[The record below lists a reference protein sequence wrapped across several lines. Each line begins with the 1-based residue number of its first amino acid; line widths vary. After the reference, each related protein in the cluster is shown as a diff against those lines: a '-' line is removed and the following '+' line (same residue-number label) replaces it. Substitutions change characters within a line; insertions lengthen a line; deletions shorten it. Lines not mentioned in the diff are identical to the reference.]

1 MFQNDLIDVVAC
13 LDLSKKTVRRIHLNF
28 VFASIYNLVGIPV
41 AAGVFRPLGFV
52 LQVSLFVIFLKFL
65 QTYKVNCMVALSKS
79 QKVIRSDFIKNCNI
93 VGIFKDDSLSLC
105 IRKLCLVLKNIQQIG
120 IIMHNQIKFHDLK
133 KILLGDNCS
142 TLFYVAVF
150 QLAPCS

>member
-52 LQVSLFVIFLKFL
+52 LQVSLIVIFLKFL
-65 QTYKVNCMVALSKS
+65 LTIINNKSLKVM
-79 QKVIRSDFIKNCNI
+79 R
-93 VGIFKDDSLSLC
+93 
-105 IRKLCLVLKNIQQIG
+105 
-120 IIMHNQIKFHDLK
+120 
-133 KILLGDNCS
+133 
-142 TLFYVAVF
+142 
-150 QLAPCS
+150 

>member
-52 LQVSLFVIFLKFL
+52 LQVSLIVIFLKFL
-65 QTYKVNCMVALSKS
+65 MTIINNKSLKVM
-79 QKVIRSDFIKNCNI
+79 R
-93 VGIFKDDSLSLC
+93 
-105 IRKLCLVLKNIQQIG
+105 
-120 IIMHNQIKFHDLK
+120 
-133 KILLGDNCS
+133 
-142 TLFYVAVF
+142 
-150 QLAPCS
+150 

>member
-52 LQVSLFVIFLKFL
+52 LQVSLFVIFPVSLDL
-65 QTYKVNCMVALSKS
+65 Q
-79 QKVIRSDFIKNCNI
+79 
-93 VGIFKDDSLSLC
+93 G
-105 IRKLCLVLKNIQQIG
+105 
-120 IIMHNQIKFHDLK
+120 
-133 KILLGDNCS
+133 
-142 TLFYVAVF
+142 
-150 QLAPCS
+150 

>member
-65 QTYKVNCMVALSKS
+65 
-79 QKVIRSDFIKNCNI
+79 
-93 VGIFKDDSLSLC
+93 
-105 IRKLCLVLKNIQQIG
+105 
-120 IIMHNQIKFHDLK
+120 
-133 KILLGDNCS
+133 
-142 TLFYVAVF
+142 
-150 QLAPCS
+150 